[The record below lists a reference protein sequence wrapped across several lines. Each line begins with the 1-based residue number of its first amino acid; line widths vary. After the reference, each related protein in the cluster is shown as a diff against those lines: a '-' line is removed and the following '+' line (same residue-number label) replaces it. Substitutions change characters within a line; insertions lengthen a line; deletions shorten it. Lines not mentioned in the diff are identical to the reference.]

1 MAFFRVSGQPNII
14 PMQGGASTVLSA
26 NGLVVVT
33 SGLLAKVSSSGT
45 YVSGI
50 CLEERTATDA
60 DYATARPVLV
70 DALDENSIIFCD
82 NVTGTL
88 TKAMEG
94 TFLKLSS
101 TAGLV
106 ADAGT
111 STDTMASALV
121 LICVGFVS
129 ATSGYFKV
137 SGSKHRQVDVL
148 A

>member
-1 MAFFRVSGQPNII
+1 MAFYRASGTPNIL
-14 PMQGGASTVLSA
+14 PMQGAASTVLSA

-33 SGLLAKVSSSGT
+33 SGVLAKVGSTGT

-70 DALDENSIIFCD
+70 DQVDENALLFCD

-94 TFLKLSS
+94 TFMKLSS

-111 STDTMASALV
+111 STETIATALV

-129 ATSGYFKV
+129 STSGYFKV
-137 SGSKHRQVDVL
+137 AGMKHRQVDVL

>member
-1 MAFFRVSGQPNII
+1 MAFYRVSGQANIQ
-14 PMQGGASTVLSA
+14 PAQGAASTVLSA
-26 NGLVVVT
+26 NGIVVVT
-33 SGLLAKVSSSGT
+33 AGVLAKVSSSGSL
-45 YVSGI
+45 VSGI

-60 DYATARPVLV
+60 DYATARPVLIDV
-70 DALDENSIIFCD
+70 LDENSIVFCD

-94 TFLKLSS
+94 QFLKLSS

-111 STDTMASALV
+111 ATDTIAAALV
-121 LICVGFVS
+121 LQLQQFVS

-137 SGSKHRQVDVL
+137 SSLKQHQVSVL

>member
-1 MAFFRVSGQPNII
+1 MAFYRVSGQPNII
-14 PMQGGASTVLSA
+14 PMQGDASVVLSA

-33 SGLLAKVSSSGT
+33 AGVLAKVASTGSL
-45 YVSGI
+45 VSGI
-50 CLEERTATDA
+50 SMETRATTDA

-70 DALDENSIIFCD
+70 DALDENAIVFCD

-94 TFLKLSS
+94 QFLKLSS

-111 STDTMASALV
+111 ATDTPAAGLV
-121 LICVGFVS
+121 LQLQNFVS

-137 SGSKHRQVDVL
+137 NGLKQSRS
-148 A
+148 AA

>member
-1 MAFFRVSGQPNII
+1 MAFYRVSGAPNII
-14 PMQGGASTVLSA
+14 PMQGPASTVLSA
-26 NGLVVVT
+26 NGMVLQAAGVLGKAA
-33 SGLLAKVSSSGT
+33 SNSI
-45 YVSGI
+45 YISGI

-70 DALDENSIIFCD
+70 DALDENTIVFCD

-111 STDTMASALV
+111 STDTIAAAL
-121 LICVGFVS
+121 LLMCVGFVS

-137 SGSKHRQVDVL
+137 NGLKQHQPAVL

>member
-1 MAFFRVSGQPNII
+1 MAFYRVSGQANIL
-14 PMQGGASTVLSA
+14 PMQGAASTILSA
-26 NGLVVVT
+26 NGLVVQTAGV
-33 SGLLAKVSSSGT
+33 LAKVASSGSL
-45 YVSGI
+45 VSGI
-50 CLEERTATDA
+50 CLEERAATDA

-70 DALDENSIIFCD
+70 DALDENSILFCD

-88 TKAMEG
+88 TLAMEG
-94 TFLKLSS
+94 QFLKLSS

-111 STDTMASALV
+111 ATDTMAAGLV
-121 LICVGFVS
+121 LQCVKFVS

-137 SGSKHRQVDVL
+137 NALKQHQVAVL